1 MKILIAGGAGFLG
14 SHLSERLLRE
24 GHEVTVVDNLNTG
37 KKDNIKHLFANAK
50 FSYLSADILHL
61 GVANFVHTFDRIYN
75 LACPA
80 SPPHYQ
86 INPIYTML
94 TCVNGTNNLLKI
106 AKWHGARFLQ
116 ASTSEVYG
124 DPEIHPQTEE
134 YLGNVS
140 CIGIRSCY
148 DEGKRAAESL
158 CFDYRRMYGLEIKV
172 ARIFNTYG
180 PRMRPDDGRVV
191 SNFICQALRGEAIT
205 IYGNGDQTRSFCYV
219 DDMVSGLIAL
229 MESNLT
235 LANVGNPDEYEIRD
249 MAEII
254 VKMCDSKSEV
264 VFMTL
269 PQDDPTKRKPD
280 ISRMETIGW
289 SPTTKLEQGLRQ
301 TINYFK
307 GILK

>member
-1 MKILIAGGAGFLG
+1 
-14 SHLSERLLRE
+14 
-24 GHEVTVVDNLNTG
+24 
-37 KKDNIKHLFANAK
+37 
-50 FSYLSADILHL
+50 
-61 GVANFVHTFDRIYN
+61 
-75 LACPA
+75 
-80 SPPHYQ
+80 
-86 INPIYTML
+86 
-94 TCVNGTNNLLKI
+94 
-106 AKWHGARFLQ
+106 
-116 ASTSEVYG
+116 VYG

-158 CFDYRRMYGLEIKV
+158 CFDYKRMHDIEIRV

-180 PRMRPDDGRVV
+180 PNMRPDDGRVV
-191 SNFICQALRGEAIT
+191 SNFICQALRGEPIT
-205 IYGNGDQTRSFCYV
+205 IYGDGTQTRSFCYV
-219 DDMVSGLIAL
+219 DDMVSGLIAM

-235 LANVGNPDEYEIRD
+235 LANIGNPDEYEVRD

-264 VFMTL
+264 VFMPL
-269 PQDDPTKRKPD
+269 PYDDPTKRKPD
-280 ISRMETIGW
+280 IFRMESIGW
-289 SPTTKLEQGLRQ
+289 KPTTKLEQGLRQ

>member
-50 FSYLSADILHL
+50 FSYLSADIQYI
-61 GVANFVHTFDRIYN
+61 GVPNFVKTFDRIYN

-86 INPIYTML
+86 LNPIYTML

-158 CFDYRRMYGLEIKV
+158 CFDYKRMHDIEIRV

-180 PRMRPDDGRVV
+180 PNMRPDDGRVV
-191 SNFICQALRGEAIT
+191 SNFICQALRGEPIT
-205 IYGNGDQTRSFCYV
+205 IYGDGTQTRSFCYV
-219 DDMVSGLIAL
+219 DDMVSGLIAM

-235 LANVGNPDEYEIRD
+235 LANIGNQDEYEVRD

-254 VKMCDSKSEV
+254 VKMCNSTSEV
-264 VFMTL
+264 VFMPL
-269 PQDDPTKRKPD
+269 PYDDPIKRKPD
-280 ISRMETIGW
+280 ILRMESIGW
-289 SPTTKLEQGLRQ
+289 KPTTKLEQGLRQ